1 MTVVSITLPGE
12 LVTKF
17 DAFVKERG
25 YYSRSE
31 AFRDAIR
38 TIMDQS
44 ELGKLETTSEAAIV
58 MTAAD
63 IRRRDIDVRLVELR
77 NEFEDIVVENLHRY
91 IEKEY
96 CVDVFLLQGGHSKIL
111 DFLGRVRGT
120 RGVQQVQTIFLP
132 LFRPATESTSPSQ
145 A

>member
-1 MTVVSITLPGE
+1 MTVISITLPDE
-12 LVTKF
+12 LVNKF
-17 DAFVKERG
+17 DVFVKDRG

-38 TIMDQS
+38 TIMEQS
-44 ELGKLETTSEAAIV
+44 EVGKQETTSEAAIV

-63 IRRRDIDVRLVELR
+63 IRRRDVDIRLVELR
-77 NEFEDIVVENLHRY
+77 NDFEDIVVENLHRY

-96 CVDVFLLQGGHSKIL
+96 CVDVFLLQGDHSKIL

-120 RGVQQVQTIFLP
+120 RGVQQVQSIFLP
-132 LFRPATESTSPSQ
+132 LFASAQKSDDR
-145 A
+145 